1 MNIKDWKEIYSS
13 KLVSA
18 KDAIS
23 HIKSGDR
30 VVTAHAAAE
39 PTYLIDTMIENYQM
53 FKNVEISHVV
63 TLGEGKY
70 AKAEM
75 NGHFRFNGL
84 FVSGSTR
91 SAVNKGTADF
101 TPSFFHEIP
110 YLLTG
115 EDMPVDVALIM
126 LSKPDKH
133 GYCSFGPSSDY
144 TKPMTHAAKL
154 VIAQINEN
162 MPRVFGN
169 NFIHINELDYIVEH
183 NAPMAELATGEI
195 GEVQSKIGEYCASL
209 IKDGDT
215 LQLGI
220 GSIPESVLTFLGDR
234 KDLGLHSEMF
244 SDGVIDLIKAGVINN
259 KLKKLH
265 PGKTIG
271 TFVMGTKKLYDFID
285 DNPAVELYPV
295 DYVNDPRI
303 ISQNDNM
310 VSINSCIQ
318 VDLMG
323 QVVSESIGLKQFSG
337 VGGQVDFVRGATM
350 SKGGRAI
357 IAMVSTAAGGKV
369 SRIVP
374 FVDQGAAI
382 TTSRTDVNYV
392 VTEYGIAK
400 LKGKTLRERA
410 KALIEIA
417 HPSFRDE
424 LKAEY
429 ERRFFEKY

>member
-1 MNIKDWKEIYSS
+1 MNIKNWKEIYSS

-30 VVTAHAAAE
+30 VVTAHAATE
-39 PTYLIDTMIENYQM
+39 PTYLIDTMIENYEM
-53 FKNVEISHVV
+53 FNNVEISHVV

-70 AKAEM
+70 TKADM

-84 FVSGSTR
+84 FVSASTR
-91 SAVNKGTADF
+91 SAVNNGTADF

-110 YLLTG
+110 YLFR
-115 EDMPVDVALIM
+115 EEMPADVALIM

-133 GYCSFGPSSDY
+133 GYCSFGPSTDY
-144 TKPMTHAAKL
+144 TKPMTHAAKT

-162 MPRVFGN
+162 VPRVLGD
-169 NFIHINELDYIVEH
+169 NFIHVSELDYIVEH
-183 NAPMAELATGEI
+183 NAPMAELVPGKINET
-195 GEVQSKIGEYCASL
+195 QSKIGEYCASL
-209 IKDGDT
+209 IKNGDT

-220 GSIPESVLTFLGDR
+220 GSIPESVLTFLSDR
-234 KDLGLHSEMF
+234 KDLGLHTEMF
-244 SDGVIDLIKAGVINN
+244 SDGVIDLIESGVINN
-259 KLKKLH
+259 KLKKTH
-265 PGKTIG
+265 TGKTVA
-271 TFVMGTKKLYDFID
+271 TFVMGSQKLYDFID
-285 DNPAVELYPV
+285 DNPSIEFYPV
-295 DYVNDPRI
+295 DYVNDPRV

-374 FVDQGAAI
+374 FVNKGAAI

-400 LKGKTLRERA
+400 LKGKTLKERA

-424 LKAEY
+424 LKEEY

>member
-1 MNIKDWKEIYSS
+1 METKSWKEIYSS

-23 HIKSGDR
+23 NIKSGDK
-30 VVTAHAAAE
+30 VVTGHAAAE
-39 PTYLIDTMIENYQM
+39 PTFLIDAMVENYKM
-53 FKNVEISHVV
+53 FNNVEISHVV

-70 AKAEM
+70 AKSEM

-84 FVSGSTR
+84 FVSASTR
-91 SAVNKGTADF
+91 AAVNDGTADF

-110 YLLTG
+110 YLLR
-115 EDMPVDVALIM
+115 DDSPADVALIM

-162 MPRVFGN
+162 MPRAFGD
-169 NFIHINELDYIVEH
+169 NFIHVSELDYIVEH
-183 NAPMAELATGEI
+183 TAPMLELAPGKI

-234 KDLGLHSEMF
+234 KDLGLHTEMF
-244 SDGVIDLIKAGVINN
+244 SDGVIDLIHAGVINN
-259 KLKKLH
+259 KRKKLH
-265 PGKTIG
+265 PGKTVA

-285 DNPAVELYPV
+285 DNPSVEFYPV
-295 DYVNDPRI
+295 DYVNDPRV

-350 SKGGRAI
+350 SQGGRAI

-374 FVDQGAAI
+374 FVDHGAAI

-400 LKGKTLRERA
+400 LKGKSLRERA
-410 KALIEIA
+410 RALIEIA

-429 ERRFFEKY
+429 ENRFFEKY